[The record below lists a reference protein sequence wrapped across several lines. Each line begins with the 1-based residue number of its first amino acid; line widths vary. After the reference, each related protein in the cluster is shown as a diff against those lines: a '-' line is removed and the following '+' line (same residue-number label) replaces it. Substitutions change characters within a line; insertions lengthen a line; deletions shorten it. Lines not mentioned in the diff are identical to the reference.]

1 MLIQNRVSGP
11 QFRGSPVGC
20 QAKSQFVGRN
30 FHLLKELVRRDFAS
44 RFAGSV
50 LGAAWGVLQPLSLVI
65 LYWFVFTTFMI
76 PRGIGREGEL
86 YIDFLITGLIPWIGL
101 NEGIVRSTTSIV
113 ENAAMVRRLAFR
125 SELIVIVPNASAL
138 IFETIGL
145 LLFIIYLTARGGFP
159 TMIWLLP
166 LALLIQFTIQV
177 GVGLFLAA
185 LYVFFRDLPQI
196 LTFLLSVVFYL
207 SPILY
212 PVSARFE
219 RFFLWNPLTPLLGLF
234 RSAMLASPLPPAGS
248 IVFVL
253 IVASAVFAGGLFFFR
268 KAQPTLA
275 DVI

>member
-1 MLIQNRVSGP
+1 MSRDL
-11 QFRGSPVGC
+11 
-20 QAKSQFVGRN
+20 
-30 FHLLKELVRRDFAS
+30 HLLKELVRRDFAT

-50 LGAAWGVLQPLSLVI
+50 LGLAWAVLQPLSLVV
-65 LYWFVFTTFMI
+65 LYWFVFTFMI
-76 PRGIGREGEL
+76 PRGLGREGDR
-86 YIDFLITGLIPWIGL
+86 YIDFLIAGLIPWIGL
-101 NEGIVRSTTSIV
+101 NEGIVRSATSIV

-138 IFETIGL
+138 IFESIGL
-145 LLFIIYLTARGGFP
+145 MLFAIFLIIRDGVPRML
-159 TMIWLLP
+159 WLLP
-166 LALLIQFTIQV
+166 LALLIQFTVQV
-177 GVGLFLAA
+177 GIGLFLAA

-212 PVSARFE
+212 PVSKRFE
-219 RFFLWNPLTPLLGLF
+219 HFFLWNPLTPLMGLF

-248 IVFVL
+248 IVFL
-253 IVASAVFAGGLFFFR
+253 MIVASVVFAGGLFFFR